1 MLLAAGGQFFF
12 IGGIVALVAWLSH
25 RARQRQNARW
35 AATAAREGLNF
46 TPGAFMTAP
55 RMDGLRGPVG
65 VLVTTIARSA
75 GKSSIPYTVVTLQC
89 PVALPP
95 GLQITREGAG
105 DALAKLFGGQDIEL
119 GDPLLD
125 PKLRIKGL
133 DPEAVREVLAW
144 PAVRE
149 RLYVLL
155 QASQHSRVEAGRI
168 ILEEQGNKD
177 LQLERN
183 LAEGA
188 ALAEALAEAV
198 QAPWAAL
205 AARTGLVLEGSG
217 GGVDLRGEIDGLRV
231 EARAQV
237 GRGDAGPQTVVRIT
251 LPEGLPRMGIS
262 LSERGGESGGLR
274 LGDPVLD
281 GLVKVEARDDQ
292 AARALL
298 TGPVAQAADLHG
310 KLLAVIHGR
319 PGSVLSGRELRVLG
333 PGATAD
339 HVGALIDEGLALAR
353 ALVEVAGLSP
363 VAEAPRAPQATDR
376 PDPLAAAAA
385 RLRMRS

>member
-1 MLLAAGGQFFF
+1 
-12 IGGIVALVAWLSH
+12 V
-25 RARQRQNARW
+25 R
-35 AATAAREGLNF
+35 
-46 TPGAFMTAP
+46 
-55 RMDGLRGPVG
+55 
-65 VLVTTIARSA
+65 VTTIARSA

-105 DALAKLFGGQDIEL
+105 DTLAKLFGGQDIEL
-119 GDPLLD
+119 GDPILD

-133 DPEAVREVLAW
+133 DPDAVREVLAW
-144 PAVRE
+144 PAVRD
-149 RLYVLL
+149 RLILLL
-155 QASQHSRVEAGRI
+155 QAGTYSRIEAGSI
-168 ILEEQGNKD
+168 ILEEQGAKD

-198 QAPWAAL
+198 QAPWTRL
-205 AARTGLVLEGSG
+205 GARFGLEVEGTT
-217 GGVDLRGEIDGLRV
+217 GGVELRGEVAGLRV

-237 GRGDAGPQTVVRIT
+237 GRSDAGPQTVVRFT
-251 LPEGLPRMGIS
+251 LPEGLPRMGVS
-262 LSERGGESGGLR
+262 LSERGGERGGESPGIR

-281 GLVKVEARDDQ
+281 GLVKVEARDEQ

-298 TGPVAQAADLHG
+298 TGPAAQAADLHG
-310 KLLAVIHGR
+310 KLLAIIHGR
-319 PGSVLSGRELRVLG
+319 PGSVLSGRELRVKG

-339 HVGALIDEGLALAR
+339 HVGALIDEGLALAC

-363 VAEAPRAPQATDR
+363 FAEAPRAPQATDR